1 MVNGKITVAVF
12 LKPTNSL
19 PQVLPSTCY
28 PNRSIIKNVPKVI
41 ALRLRKIS
49 DSDEKYGERSREYQ
63 KHLIAR
69 DYEPRSVKMQFEEV
83 KKLSR
88 SYAGI
93 PKVKSN
99 QVKKL
104 NLFTTYNASM
114 PNMDTLVKK

>member
-1 MVNGKITVAVF
+1 MANDHE
-12 LKPTNSL
+12 
-19 PQVLPSTCY
+19 ST
-28 PNRSIIKNVPKVI
+28 KNT
-41 ALRLRKIS
+41 L
-49 DSDEKYGERSREYQ
+49 
-63 KHLIAR
+63 AR
-69 DYEPRSVKMQFEEV
+69 DYEPGSVKRQFEEV

-88 SYAGI
+88 LYAGI